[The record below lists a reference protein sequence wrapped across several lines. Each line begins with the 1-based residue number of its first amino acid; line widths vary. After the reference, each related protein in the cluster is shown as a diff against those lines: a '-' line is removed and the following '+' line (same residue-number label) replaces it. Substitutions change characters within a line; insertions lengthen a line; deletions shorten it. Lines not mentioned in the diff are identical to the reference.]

1 MPKILNEMNSIAG
14 NLNSAGAYFNK
25 TPPTIMPIVDGMAML
40 PCRSHII
47 MKNAPKKI
55 TKNKLPK
62 MFVYGI
68 VTLLPNSMKLGSA
81 LSFIGPS
88 KV

>member
-1 MPKILNEMNSIAG
+1 MPNILNEINSIAG

-25 TPPTIMPIVDGMAML
+25 TPPTIIPIVDGIAIL

-62 MFVYGI
+62 MFV
-68 VTLLPNSMKLGSA
+68 
-81 LSFIGPS
+81 LSLIHI
-88 KV
+88 